1 MLTITDNAAE
11 VIKMLLANND
21 QPESSGL
28 RIAATAE
35 GQSVGLQASIADE
48 PTGEDEVIE
57 TGGVRVFLE
66 SEAAEVLVDKV
77 LVAQQNDNGEVELAV
92 RD

>member
-28 RIAATAE
+28 RIAASVE
-35 GQSVGLQASIADE
+35 GEALGFQASIADE
-48 PTGEDEVIE
+48 PGSEDEVIE

-66 SEAAEVLVDKV
+66 SEAAEALDDKV